1 MGSVTAAP
9 PAGRA
14 DGPTSARKGEKG
26 GRKTWRDPA
35 RRVAGLALT
44 GVAVYVVLP
53 SLSAVVG
60 AFPKLATLSG
70 VWLALALV
78 AEATSF
84 ACSFAIQ
91 RLVLRT
97 NGWFAVVTSGLSG
110 NAVTN
115 ALPGGDAAGAAVQFR
130 MLSAAG
136 VKTDTAAG
144 GLTASSLI
152 GIGGLLLLPIL
163 TLPAVIGRPG
173 VSHALVEAALL
184 GLAGFVLYLGLGVVL
199 LGTDRPLL
207 GIGRAAQWVW
217 NELHRRRPALT
228 GLDRRL
234 LQQRNEIRRKL
245 GRSWR
250 RILLLVAGR
259 LGFDFFCLVA
269 CLRATGSE
277 PRPWLVL
284 LAYSAAGVIALV
296 PLTPGGLGIVEASL
310 SGLLVLAGVSAADA
324 VVATLAYRLVQYWLP
339 TMAGVVAYRL
349 FRRRYPGGEE
359 AVQRT

>member
-9 PAGRA
+9 AGP
-14 DGPTSARKGEKG
+14 GKQPTPTRR
-26 GRKTWRDPA
+26 GREPHGRTGRDPA
-35 RRVAGLALT
+35 RRVATLALT

-60 AFPKLATLSG
+60 AFPKLATLSI

-84 ACSFAIQ
+84 GCGFAIQ

-97 NGWFAVVTSGLSG
+97 TGWFAVVTSGLSG

-144 GLTASSLI
+144 GLAASSLV

-163 TLPAVIGRPG
+163 TLPAIIGRPG

-184 GLAGFVLYLGLGVVL
+184 GLAGFVLYMGLGVAL
-199 LGTDRPLL
+199 LGTDRPILR
-207 GIGRAAQWVW
+207 IGRAAQWIW
-217 NELHRRRPALT
+217 NKLHHSRPALS

-234 LQQRNEIRRKL
+234 LQQRNEIRHEL
-245 GRSWR
+245 GKNWR
-250 RILLLVAGR
+250 RIVLLVAGR

-284 LAYSAAGVIALV
+284 LAYSAAGVVALV

-310 SGLLVLAGVSAADA
+310 SGLLVLSGVGAADA
-324 VVATLAYRLVQYWLP
+324 VVATLAYRLLQYWLP
-339 TMAGVVAYRL
+339 MVAGAVAYRL
-349 FRRRYPGGEE
+349 FRRRYPADE
-359 AVQRT
+359 VLSQRS